1 MMTPSTSMQDTWSLM
16 GRALIALVFVP
27 EGVQKITGF
36 GQTVNYIVAAGVPLP
51 EVAAAASIVVEVGLG
66 LLLLAGFQTRWVA
79 LGIAIY
85 TLVVTFIF
93 HPFWAVPAAEA
104 MMQRINFF
112 KNLGLVGGL
121 LTIMAWGAGGWSV
134 DGRDHALEH

>member
-1 MMTPSTSMQDTWSLM
+1 LALL
-16 GRALIALVFVP
+16 GRALIALVFIP
-27 EGVQKITGF
+27 EGFQKITGF
-36 GQTVNYIVAAGVPLP
+36 GETVRYIVAAGMPLP
-51 EVAAAASIVVEVGLG
+51 EVAAAISIVVEVGLG
-66 LLLLAGFQTRWVA
+66 LLLLVGFQTRWVA

-93 HPFWAVPAAEA
+93 HPYWAVPAAEV

-121 LTIMAWGAGGWSV
+121 LTVMAWGAGGWSV
-134 DGRDHALEH
+134 DRRDQALEH

>member
-1 MMTPSTSMQDTWSLM
+1 MTPSTSIQDSLALL

-27 EGVQKITGF
+27 EGFQKITGF
-36 GQTVNYIVAAGVPLP
+36 GETVGYIVAAGVPLP
-51 EVAAAASIVVEVGLG
+51 QVAAAISIVVEVGLG
-66 LLLLAGFQTRWVA
+66 LLLLVGFQTRWVA

-93 HPFWAVPAAEA
+93 HPYWAVPAAEV

-121 LTIMAWGAGGWSV
+121 LGVMAWGAGGWSV
-134 DGRDHALEH
+134 DRRDQALEH